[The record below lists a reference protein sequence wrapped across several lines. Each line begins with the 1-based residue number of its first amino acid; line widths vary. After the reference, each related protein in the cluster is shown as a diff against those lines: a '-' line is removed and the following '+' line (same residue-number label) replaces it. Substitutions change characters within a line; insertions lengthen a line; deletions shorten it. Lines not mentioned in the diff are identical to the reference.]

1 MPLLQQGGREGL
13 IDTAC
18 KTAETGYIQRRLVK
32 AMETCMAQ
40 YDGTLRTSGGAI
52 VQFLYGEDGM
62 DAVWIEKQSFD
73 LLTLRRTQ
81 LEARY
86 QMDTTDADFGHDDQ
100 GLPFLATAVIDE
112 CRRSP
117 EIQLL
122 FDRELETL
130 REDQAVLRVIM
141 KNREPGRESDEAS
154 YAPGNIKRI
163 ILNAMRQFR
172 IDRTKPTDLRPTEV
186 IEAVN
191 GLLDRLVVV
200 VGDDPLSLEAQINAT
215 TLYRILIHSNLASK
229 RVLKD
234 FRLNKTALNW
244 VIGEIET
251 RFNIARVSPGEMAGV
266 LAAQSIGEP
275 ATQMTLNTFHYAGVS
290 AKNVTLGVPRL
301 KVRFIRRFAVVPT
314 LLVVVSPTP
323 QCVSF

>member
-1 MPLLQQGGREGL
+1 
-13 IDTAC
+13 
-18 KTAETGYIQRRLVK
+18 
-32 AMETCMAQ
+32 MAQ
-40 YDGTLRTSGGAI
+40 YDGTLRTSGGQI

-62 DAVWIEKQSFD
+62 DAVWIEKQNFD
-73 LLTLRRTQ
+73 LLTLKRNE
-81 LEARY
+81 LEERY
-86 QMDTTDADFGHDDQ
+86 QMDTTDADFGHDEQ
-100 GLPFLATAVIDE
+100 GLPFLETNVIEE

-130 REDQAVLRVIM
+130 REDQAVLRIIM
-141 KNREPGRESDEAS
+141 KNREPGRESDESS

-163 ILNAMRQFR
+163 VQNAMRQFR
-172 IDRTKPTDLRPTEV
+172 IDRNKPSDLRPTEV
-186 IEAVN
+186 IEAVTS
-191 GLLDRLVVV
+191 LLDRLIVV
-200 VGDDPLSLEAQINAT
+200 VGDDPLSAEAQTNAT
-215 TLYRILIHSNLASK
+215 ALFRILVHSLLASK

-234 FRLNKTALNW
+234 YRLSKTALDW

-301 KVRFIRRFAVVPT
+301 KVCF
-314 LLVVVSPTP
+314 
-323 QCVSF
+323 